1 MGFPSTRHSA
11 IRGLDDTDESIRKRS
26 HEAVV
31 QTYWSPIHKYL
42 RLQWRESSEDAA
54 DLTQAFFAR
63 SLEAGTL
70 SSYNAGKG
78 TFRTYLRTCLD
89 RFVLNAR
96 KREARTQA
104 VTLDF
109 DVADEGQSPEELFH
123 REWVRSLFTFALED
137 LRGRHQDTRF
147 QLFEKY
153 DLNESEK
160 RPTYGEL
167 AEEFGISVVSVT
179 NFLAAMRRDFR
190 RAVRDRLRDLTI
202 SEREF
207 ESELR
212 AIFTKT

>member
-1 MGFPSTRHSA
+1 MSFPSTRHSA
-11 IRGLDDTDESIRKRS
+11 IRGLDDTDESIRQRS

-31 QTYWSPIHKYL
+31 STYWSPVHKYL
-42 RLQWRESSEDAA
+42 RLHWRESNEDAA
-54 DLTQAFFAR
+54 DLTQAFFTR
-63 SLEAGTL
+63 SIEICTL
-70 SSYNAGKG
+70 SSYDADKG

-96 KREARTQA
+96 KQKARNQA
-104 VTLDF
+104 VPLDF
-109 DVADEGQSPEELFH
+109 DVADGGQSPEELFH
-123 REWVRSLFTFALED
+123 REWIRSLFTLALED
-137 LRGRHQDTRF
+137 LRGRHQNTRF
-147 QLFEKY
+147 QLFERY

-167 AEEFGISVVSVT
+167 AQEFGISVVSVT

-190 RAVRDRLRDLTI
+190 RAVLDRLREITA

-207 ESELR
+207 ESEVR